1 MRRKPADWSRESF
14 AVACLGDKT
23 QLMLQP
29 NEANRIWKMIRS
41 TLLIGMFLATSLA
54 LSSTGPVSAAGGQRN
69 QSNSFQGD
77 IYLLTGGFGIFS
89 TGLRDLGTQ
98 LAQGGVTAT
107 QASYQGWRSIARKI
121 VDHRQRYGRKPVV
134 LIGHSFGANSA
145 IQIANALKAK
155 GVQVDLI
162 VSYAATTPLTVPS
175 NVRKVLN
182 FYFKSGGWGAVLKGD
197 RDFSGVID
205 NQDLS
210 GTAGLGHFN
219 VDDNQALRD
228 QVVREVL
235 SYVRP

>member
-1 MRRKPADWSRESF
+1 M
-14 AVACLGDKT
+14 
-23 QLMLQP
+23 
-29 NEANRIWKMIRS
+29 
-41 TLLIGMFLATSLA
+41 LIGMFLATCLA
-54 LSSTGPVSAAGGQRN
+54 LSSAEQVSAAGGERKE
-69 QSNSFQGD
+69 SNSFQGD
-77 IYLLTGGFGIFS
+77 VYLLTGGFGVFS

-98 LAQGGVTAT
+98 LAQRGVTAT

-121 VDHRQRYGRKPVV
+121 ADHRQRYGRRPVII
-134 LIGHSFGANSA
+134 IGHSFGADSA

-155 GVQVDLI
+155 GIQVDLI

-197 RDFSGVID
+197 RDFRGVLD
-205 NQDLS
+205 NRDLS
-210 GTAGLGHFN
+210 GTAGIGHFN

-235 SYVRP
+235 RYARP